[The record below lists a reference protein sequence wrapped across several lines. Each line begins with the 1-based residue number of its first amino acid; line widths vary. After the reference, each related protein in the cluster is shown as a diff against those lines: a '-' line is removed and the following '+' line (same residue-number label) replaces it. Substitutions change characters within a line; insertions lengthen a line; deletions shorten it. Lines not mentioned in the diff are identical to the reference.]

1 MQRDTNAI
9 GKWIY
14 FYTEEEEMQESN
26 KPIPQFLKGFIKS
39 NAVEVI
45 KEREWP
51 AEDKIAVHK

>member
-1 MQRDTNAI
+1 M
-9 GKWIY
+9 
-14 FYTEEEEMQESN
+14 EESN